1 MVYKYRYLPKKY
13 IVISFLLVFSSLLI
27 MAAGAWFGVISHLSD
42 GKPINGMTVFL
53 TIGIT
58 FVATG
63 PLIVLNEKLI
73 KSKCGWDQVSVSE
86 KEISSSRYGFL
97 DIKDVKRI
105 YVNDLSKV
113 YTFSITTNDRRF
125 KFTCLNFLGREG
137 PTEYDCDKESLK
149 SLAEN
154 LLQLANSPNYNI
166 TVGKESSSG
175 ILFVLSCVAMLLLIP
190 EFIYAPGRM
199 IFVAPFVIPLFFCFV
214 EKTSI

>member
-1 MVYKYRYLPKKY
+1 
-13 IVISFLLVFSSLLI
+13 

-42 GKPINGMTVFL
+42 GKPINGMTVFS
-53 TIGIT
+53 TIEIT

-73 KSKCGWDQVSVSE
+73 KSKCVWDQGSVSE
-86 KEISSSRYGFL
+86 KEIYSSRYGFI

-113 YTFSITTNDRRF
+113 YTFSITANDRRF
-125 KFTCLNFLGREG
+125 KFTCLNFLEREG

-154 LLQLANSPNYNI
+154 LLQLAN
-166 TVGKESSSG
+166 
-175 ILFVLSCVAMLLLIP
+175 
-190 EFIYAPGRM
+190 
-199 IFVAPFVIPLFFCFV
+199 
-214 EKTSI
+214 